1 MVAKL
6 VYQDIISQK
15 GPVNFVKRILEV
27 VANVLIKQIA
37 LNVLILGFK
46 LTVLLDAV
54 NVIPQNF
61 QTWHLI
67 VLGIVHVITVFILQA
82 KDVNHVNN

>member
-61 QTWHLI
+61 QT
-67 VLGIVHVITVFILQA
+67 
-82 KDVNHVNN
+82 